1 MKRYF
6 TILFFSLLSFF
17 VSSVTQAE
25 VVTIEGTI
33 KSIDKAGKN
42 ITIERKGKEKEFDLS
57 KNIDTS
63 LLKVGQ
69 RVNLKFHLD
78 LEIVVKIEPISSPS
92 VDPALAKMKGTWL
105 CVASEE
111 VGRVKDRETTKRQNR
126 RMKFDGTNFSIER
139 VSGNNLGKYSGTI
152 KINSDKK
159 AFDFSG
165 KKPSGKDVAWI
176 GIYELKG
183 DMLKL
188 CYRYNE
194 DGKAKRPTRFKTDSL
209 KPNICVLY
217 TFNKENEN

>member
-69 RVNLKFHLD
+69 R
-78 LEIVVKIEPISSPS
+78 S
-92 VDPALAKMKGTWL
+92 
-105 CVASEE
+105 
-111 VGRVKDRETTKRQNR
+111 
-126 RMKFDGTNFSIER
+126 
-139 VSGNNLGKYSGTI
+139 
-152 KINSDKK
+152 
-159 AFDFSG
+159 
-165 KKPSGKDVAWI
+165 
-176 GIYELKG
+176 
-183 DMLKL
+183 
-188 CYRYNE
+188 
-194 DGKAKRPTRFKTDSL
+194 
-209 KPNICVLY
+209 
-217 TFNKENEN
+217 